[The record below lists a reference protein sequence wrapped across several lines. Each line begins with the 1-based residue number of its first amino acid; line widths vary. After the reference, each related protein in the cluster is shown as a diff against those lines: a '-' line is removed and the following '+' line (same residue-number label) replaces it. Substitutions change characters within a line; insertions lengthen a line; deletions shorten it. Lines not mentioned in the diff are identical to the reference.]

1 MDFRFVAESVMKDAG
16 ALGWA
21 EVGNR
26 EAALI
31 ERCAAGEQAA
41 CAELVSGHERMVY
54 QLALHLLGDRDE
66 ALDLSQEVFFSVFRT
81 IGSFRGQS
89 ALKTWIYRIAINQA
103 RNRQRWW
110 RRRHKS
116 DQVSLD
122 QHVAAHGDLRQPGEH
137 TSPDR
142 AYARKELAEKL
153 WTALDRL
160 PFDQRT
166 VIVLREIDGLSY
178 DDIAFSLGVAVGTV
192 KSRLTRA
199 RQTLRQQLQ
208 GVRV

>member
-1 MDFRFVAESVMKDAG
+1 MGFRIVAESVMKDAG

-81 IGSFRGQS
+81 IGNFRGQS
-89 ALKTWIYRIAINQA
+89 ALKTWIYRIVINQA

-110 RRRHKS
+110 RRRHKA

-122 QHVAAHGDLRQPGEH
+122 QHMAAHGDLRQPGEH
-137 TSPDR
+137 ISPDR

-153 WTALDRL
+153 WTALDQL

>member
-1 MDFRFVAESVMKDAG
+1 MSRLIAERLMKDAG
-16 ALGWA
+16 ALGWS
-21 EVGNR
+21 EVSTG

-31 ERCAAGEQAA
+31 QRCTAGEESA
-41 CAELVSGHERMVY
+41 CAELVASHERMVY

-66 ALDLSQEVFFSVFRT
+66 ALDLSQEVFLRVFRT
-81 IGSFRGQS
+81 LPSFRGQS

-110 RRRHKS
+110 RRRRRG
-116 DQVSLD
+116 DQVQLE
-122 QHVAAHGDLRQPGEH
+122 QHVMDQLRQPGDGDA
-137 TSPDR
+137 PDR
-142 AYARKELAEKL
+142 ALARKEMAARL
-153 WTALDRL
+153 WAALDAL

-178 DDIAFSLGVAVGTV
+178 EDIAESLNVAVGTV

-199 RQTLRQQLQ
+199 RQTLRRELTE
-208 GVRV
+208 VRA